1 MDPNIIGWD
10 IGGAHIKVAM
20 LDDAGEVSDAFQ
32 YACPLWQ
39 GMSHFHSTVTKI
51 LSNYSNSDIG
61 HAITMTGELV
71 DLFPNRVDGV
81 EQLLNA
87 LREHIALDRLSVFA
101 GPTGLV
107 ALSALG
113 PDLYDQVASAN
124 WLASANY
131 ASHSLGSGLF
141 VDIGSTTTDILLIH
155 DGKVDPRGYS
165 DYDRLQS
172 GELVYT
178 GVVRTPLFA
187 VTDRV
192 NFANKPSPLVA
203 ELFATMADV
212 YRITGELPSHA
223 DQWPTADNGE
233 KNKTGSARR
242 LARMLGRDLDSA
254 PIQCWEAIASYLRAE
269 QVSKIYKGCNQQLS
283 RGVLAAG
290 ANLVGAGVGRFLAKR
305 LAEMLRFKYI
315 DFSCLVSNSEQTM
328 AQLDAGDC
336 APAVSVARLLHQQ
349 NNSGS

>member
-1 MDPNIIGWD
+1 MHPNIIGWD

-20 LDDAGEVSDAFQ
+20 LDVTGEVTDAFQ

-51 LSNYSNSDIG
+51 LSKYPNSDTR
-61 HAITMTGELV
+61 HAITMSGELV
-71 DLFPNRVDGV
+71 DLFPNRVNGV

-87 LREHIALDRLSVFA
+87 LREHIALDRLIVFA
-101 GPTGLV
+101 GAAGLV
-107 ALSALG
+107 NLRALD
-113 PDLYDQVASAN
+113 PVLYDQVASAN
-124 WLASANY
+124 WLASASY
-131 ASHSLGSGLF
+131 ASHTLGSGLF

-155 DGKVDPRGYS
+155 HGKVDARGYS

-187 VTDRV
+187 VADQV
-192 NFANKPSPLVA
+192 NFKNRPSPLVA
-203 ELFATMADV
+203 EFFATMADV
-212 YRITGELPSHA
+212 YRITGELPSYA
-223 DQWPTADNGE
+223 DQWPAADNGE

-254 PIQCWEAIASYLRAE
+254 PIQCWESIASYLRV
-269 QVSKIYKGCNQQLS
+269 QQISKIYKGCNQQLS
-283 RGVLAAG
+283 RGILAAG

-305 LAEMLRFKYI
+305 LAEMLRFQYI
-315 DFSCLVSNSEQTM
+315 DFRCLVSNSEQTT

-349 NNSGS
+349 NNFES